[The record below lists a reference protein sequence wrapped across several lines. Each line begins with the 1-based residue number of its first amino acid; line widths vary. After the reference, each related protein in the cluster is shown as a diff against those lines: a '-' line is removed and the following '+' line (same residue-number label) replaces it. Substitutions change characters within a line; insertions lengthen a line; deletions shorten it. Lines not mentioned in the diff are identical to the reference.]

1 MTTISN
7 NYSNIYMQS
16 RPMHQ
21 PKVDTNQDQSFDLE
35 ELESFSKKVSEKQG
49 TSFDAQEIMTKYDSN
64 EDGLISKT
72 ESSSLKEDNAFNL
85 ETPQG
90 AQMKMMSSR
99 PPRPPQGQGKGE
111 MGITTSNDLTTALLE
126 AFESEDD
133 TDSTD
138 DLTSE
143 LLDALESSSTSNF
156 SASEIAE
163 YDTNGDGEIDSVE
176 EALMNNTSDESITD
190 TLFEKALTA
199 YQNQSSY
206 VTSISELNNFNI

>member
-1 MTTISN
+1 
-7 NYSNIYMQS
+7 MQS

-21 PKVDTNQDQSFDLE
+21 PKVDNNQDQSFDLE
-35 ELESFSKKVSEKQG
+35 ELESFSKKISEKQG